1 MFDEDVTDLDV
12 EQTLAAAGEARML
25 ADRNEAFILALAAL
39 FADLHPATG
48 AGMARLGRSLPGME
62 RPVILGGDGTPE
74 VAEFAAAELGA
85 ELEISTFA
93 ATRLIGD
100 ALELRHR
107 LPGLWTRVHAGE
119 VRPWIARKIAAAST
133 QHASEV
139 AAAVNANVTPWT
151 DSVGWARLEPM
162 VAAAIIA
169 ADSDAAEQRAR
180 RSAEEQGVWVN
191 LSNDHGIGSVFIKSE
206 TPNIVWFDATI
217 DRIAD
222 DVADQHDHSGR
233 PHHDYPS
240 TGDWAAFM
248 RPSRMQCECGCHTG
262 QRIDPARLL
271 PPATLYL
278 HLNEDSFTRDADG
291 VARFE
296 GHGPITIGQ
305 ARDFLAHCHVTIK
318 PVIDLHNQAPVDAY
332 EIPDRLREAVQLRSP
347 ADVFPYATNVSRS
360 MDQDHTGTHKLPRA
374 G

>member
-1 MFDEDVTDLDV
+1 MFEEDVTGLDV
-12 EQTLAAAGEARML
+12 EQTLSAAGEARML
-25 ADRNEAFILALAAL
+25 ADRNEAFILALAAH

-74 VAEFAAAELGA
+74 VAEFAAAE
-85 ELEISTFA
+85 
-93 ATRLIGD
+93 
-100 ALELRHR
+100 
-107 LPGLWTRVHAGE
+107 
-119 VRPWIARKIAAAST
+119 
-133 QHASEV
+133 
-139 AAAVNANVTPWT
+139 
-151 DSVGWARLEPM
+151 
-162 VAAAIIA
+162 
-169 ADSDAAEQRAR
+169 QRAR

-206 TPNIVWFDATI
+206 TPNIVWF
-217 DRIAD
+217 D

-360 MDQDHTGTHKLPRA
+360 MDQDHTKPYIPPDDGGPPGQTSLGNLGPLTRRHHRIKTHSRWRVKQPFSGIFIWRSPHDRYYLVDHTGTHKLPRA